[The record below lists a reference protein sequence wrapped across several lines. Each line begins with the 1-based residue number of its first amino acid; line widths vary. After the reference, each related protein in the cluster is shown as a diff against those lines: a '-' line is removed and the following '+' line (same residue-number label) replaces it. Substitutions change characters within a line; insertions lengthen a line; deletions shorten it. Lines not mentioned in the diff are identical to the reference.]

1 MQSYISYE
9 FCDWNNPIHTTA
21 FLDLLNHYM
30 LDPMGDHPPL
40 NNEKQINLEKGLQN
54 HPTAEVMLMKEY
66 EKYVGMATVFVN
78 FSTFNVK
85 PYLYIHDVVIL
96 DECRGKG
103 YGKALIRELIEI
115 SKKRGY
121 CKLTLEVRED
131 NPAAQKVYR
140 GLGFEDV
147 EPKMY
152 FWTKKL

>member
-1 MQSYISYE
+1 MQSYISFE

-21 FLDLLNHYM
+21 FLYLLNHYM
-30 LDPMGDHPPL
+30 LDPMGDHHPL
-40 NNEKQINLEKGLQN
+40 NEEEQIKLEKGLQN
-54 HPTAEVMLMKEY
+54 HPTAEVLLMKEDD
-66 EKYVGMATVFVN
+66 KYVGMATVFVN
-78 FSTFNVK
+78 FSTFNVR

-115 SKKRGY
+115 SKKRDY

-140 GLGFEDV
+140 SLGFEDV